1 MAMLVQPYLFFEG
14 RCEEALAF
22 YRDKLGA
29 EILMMMRRRESP
41 EPPTS
46 GMNQPGLD
54 DKIMHA
60 SFKIGDTTLMGSD
73 GNCTGTPEFKGVT
86 LSIVT
91 ASADEARQR
100 YEALSDGGQPFM
112 PLQQTFFSPA
122 FGMLKDRFGLNWMVM
137 CSPEGQA

>member
-1 MAMLVQPYLFFEG
+1 MLIQPYLFFEG
-14 RCEEALAF
+14 RCEEALNF

-46 GMNQPGLD
+46 GAGQPDLD

-73 GNCTGTPEFKGVT
+73 GNCTGTPDFKGVA
-86 LSIVT
+86 LSITT
-91 ASADEARQR
+91 ASEDEARQR

-112 PLQQTFFSPA
+112 PMQQTFYSPA

-137 CSPEGQA
+137 ALPEGQKTS

>member
-1 MAMLVQPYLFFEG
+1 MLVQPYLFFEG

-29 EILMMMRRRESP
+29 ETLMLMRRRESP
-41 EPPTS
+41 EPPTT
-46 GMNQPGLD
+46 GMSQPGLD

-60 SFKIGDTTLMGSD
+60 AFKIGDTTLMASD
-73 GNCTGTPEFKGVT
+73 GNCTGTPEFKGVA
-86 LSIVT
+86 LSIST

-100 YEALSDGGQPFM
+100 FEALSDGGQPFM

-122 FGMLKDRFGLNWMVM
+122 FGMVKDRFGLNWMVM